1 MLTMILI
8 LEFEIFYR
16 RATKEDLA
24 CSCPDPSSNQTSTT
38 TTTAAAAT
46 GSQATSSTTRS
57 ISTRAPVPP
66 RNCPKDGPV
75 RKVVIRNMCRCPQN
89 HCTNRHGILHNVT
102 TKFVQRASLATGP
115 AKQFEMIVTN
125 CSCVPGQC
133 NEYTNLG
140 EGPHLNCRKRNE
152 TGRMKWT
159 EMPDTSVEQGVPL
172 FVGALTFR
180 SPKSLAGGMENWAYT
195 LFHDTV
201 KSEIADLFVHCND
214 RTPSD
219 DFEMT
224 KPLRMI
230 QDKGFDVPVSGKAGV
245 NWNVGRVIAEHCRS
259 AEQVRWE
266 EGKRNF

>member
-1 MLTMILI
+1 MASASLMQVVIVIMLAMILV
-8 LEFEIFYR
+8 LEFEGFYR
-16 RATKEDLA
+16 RTTKSEDLG
-24 CSCPDPSSNQTSTT
+24 CSCPSDQSPSLS
-38 TTTAAAAT
+38 
-46 GSQATSSTTRS
+46 SSTQTTGFPTAS
-57 ISTRAPVPP
+57 KKTPVTGH
-66 RNCPKDGPV
+66 NCTSPKDGPV

-89 HCTNRHGILHNVT
+89 YCTKRHDVLYNVT
-102 TKFVQRASLATGP
+102 TNIVQRASLATGP
-115 AKQFEMIVTN
+115 AKQFDMIVTN

-140 EGPHLNCRKRNE
+140 EGPHFNCRKRNE

-159 EMPDTSVEQGVPL
+159 EMPDTSVEQGIPL

-201 KSEIADLFVHCND
+201 KSEIAELFVHCND
-214 RTPSD
+214 RTPTD

-230 QDKGFDVPVSGKAGV
+230 QEKGYDVPVSGKAGV

-259 AEQVRWE
+259 AEKVR
-266 EGKRNF
+266 